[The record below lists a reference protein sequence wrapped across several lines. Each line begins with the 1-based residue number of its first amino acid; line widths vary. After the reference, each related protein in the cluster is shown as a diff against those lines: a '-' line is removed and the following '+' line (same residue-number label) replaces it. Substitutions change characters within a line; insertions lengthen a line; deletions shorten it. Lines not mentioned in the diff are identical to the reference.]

1 MPNEEQDLLQVF
13 REGAPEA
20 FEKIVL
26 KYQGPLMG
34 FFFRLC
40 WDRFLAEDLTQE
52 VFLRMIKAAQSYK
65 PSGKLDYFVFR
76 IARNLWID
84 RVRKRSLR
92 PKPASLDK
100 PLAEDGDTLGSL
112 LAVDSPDPAALASLG
127 EEALILREAMKELPQ
142 GAREVFELAV
152 YQGFPYKE
160 VARILEIPVGTV
172 KSRMFHALKTL
183 KARLGEK
190 AEDREGKKRRKA

>member
-1 MPNEEQDLLQVF
+1 MPDEDQDLLEMF
-13 REGAPEA
+13 RKGTPGA

-26 KYQGPLMG
+26 KFQGPLIG

-52 VFLRMIKAAQSYK
+52 VFLRMIKAAQTYK

-84 RVRKRSLR
+84 RVRKVGVR
-92 PKPASLDK
+92 PRPASLDK
-100 PLAEDGDTLGSL
+100 PITQDGDCLGSL
-112 LAVDSPDPAALASLG
+112 LAGEGRDPATLAALG
-127 EEALILREAMKELPQ
+127 EEARLLKEAMEKLPQ

-190 AEDREGKKRRKA
+190 ERGERKKA

>member
-1 MPNEEQDLLQVF
+1 MPNEDQDLLEVF
-13 REGAPEA
+13 RDGSPEA

-34 FFFRLC
+34 FFYRLC
-40 WDRFLAEDLTQE
+40 WDRFQAEDLTQE
-52 VFLRMIKAAQSYK
+52 VFLRMIKAASTYK

-84 RVRKRSLR
+84 QVRKMAPR
-92 PKPASLDK
+92 PRPASLDK
-100 PLAEDGDTLGSL
+100 PLAKDGDTLGSL
-112 LAVDSPDPAALASLG
+112 LAGDSPDPVDQASLG
-127 EEALILREAMKELPQ
+127 EEARLLRGAMAELPL

-183 KARLGEK
+183 KARLAEKGNGE
-190 AEDREGKKRRKA
+190 RRKA